1 MSTTTILVIEDDADI
16 SSLLNFLF
24 EKAGFSV
31 VESPSAEAALPIL
44 SDRQIDLV
52 IIDWMLPGMDGISLT
67 KTLRSREDTEN
78 IPIIML
84 TARSEEADAIRG
96 FDSGADDYVTKPF
109 SPRELIARVNALLR
123 RSADGVGSLIE
134 SNGMSLNTLNHTLQI
149 DGKDLYLKR
158 REYGLLKHL
167 MENPNRILSR
177 NQLLDGAWGRS
188 VYIEER
194 TVDVYI
200 VRLRKKLEPS
210 GKSGVI
216 KTIHGVG
223 YTYQTK
229 SKK

>member
-31 VESPSAEAALPIL
+31 VESTSAEAALPIL

-158 REYGLLKHL
+158 REYRLLKHL

>member
-67 KTLRSREDTEN
+67 KTLRSREETEN

>member
-44 SDRQIDLV
+44 TDRQIDLV

>member
-1 MSTTTILVIEDDADI
+1 
-16 SSLLNFLF
+16 
-24 EKAGFSV
+24 
-31 VESPSAEAALPIL
+31 
-44 SDRQIDLV
+44 
-52 IIDWMLPGMDGISLT
+52 
-67 KTLRSREDTEN
+67 
-78 IPIIML
+78 ML

-158 REYGLLKHL
+158 REYRLLKHL